1 MHHCILV
8 KFIFTIVLNILCG
21 YSLPYTGLP
30 SITVA
35 TTFALRISENG
46 TVMMSVSRT
55 TKSANFQGTSDPR
68 CSSLNDAYAGSF
80 VIPFSASARVRRCSG
95 NLSERR
101 LVSAWPAKIYFI
113 HTTLCL
119 FQGVSCLPRK
129 AGRQQRKSPRVG
141 LDSRQ
146 GSPIPKAKRGDR
158 RT

>member
-35 TTFALRISENG
+35 TTFVLRISENG

-55 TKSANFQGTSDPR
+55 TKSANFPGTSDPR

-80 VIPFSASARVRRCSG
+80 VIPFSASARLRRCSG
-95 NLSERR
+95 NLPERR
-101 LVSAWPAKIYFI
+101 LVSARTLKINLI
-113 HTTLCL
+113 RTTLCL
-119 FQGVSCLPRK
+119 FQGVSCHPQK
-129 AGRQQRKSPRVG
+129 AERQQRRSPGVG

-146 GSPIPKAKRGDR
+146 GNPIPKVKRGDR